1 MQYYDYRMSNF
12 EIKEITQGTNKG
24 KFYVKATV
32 RNVEFRMSADS
43 IILLPGPG
51 TNEMI
56 DVIRSVFPKRTYNGT
71 ADIDDRAFNQ
81 REAEK
86 QLRDLDGEDWTLLR
100 NGAFEKYELRLPVF
114 MKYMADLG
122 DHRQGDWVLKSKN
135 SKFAKP
141 FRAFTVFV
149 LRDGNGEYIRG
160 WDPESRAKSIIANT
174 YTIADAQ
181 AEGCPI
187 DPMDLENQI
196 GGTIPSD
203 NEIPNNGEIQGD
215 KAPF

>member
-32 RNVEFRMSADS
+32 RNTEFRMSASS
-43 IILLPGPG
+43 IVLLPGPG
-51 TNEMI
+51 TDALIE
-56 DVIRSVFPKRTYNGT
+56 DIRSVFPQRTYNGT
-71 ADIDDRAFNQ
+71 ADIDDRNFNQ
-81 REAEK
+81 KEAEK
-86 QLRDLDGEDWTLLR
+86 QLRDLDGDDITLLR
-100 NGAFEKYELRLPVF
+100 NGAFERYELKMPVF

-122 DHRQGDWVLKSKN
+122 EHRQGDWVLKSKN

-141 FRAFTVFV
+141 FYSFTVFV
-149 LRDGNGEYIRG
+149 LRDGNGQYIYN
-160 WDPESRAKSIIANT
+160 WDPESRARSIIANT
-174 YTIADAQ
+174 YSLSDAQ
-181 AEGCPI
+181 AEECPI
-187 DPMDLENQI
+187 DPMDLENPT

-215 KAPF
+215 KVPF